1 MKFILIFVA
10 VLIGSLSVTIYVN
23 RKLTAKPRPVGN
35 EYVSYGSYGSEIDWN
50 DPQRTIAL
58 DYQQTEGKRIF
69 YQQCVWCH
77 ADVTPAGPSNRSN
90 VTPAPALMNDGTVL
104 NLKSDQ
110 YLHEIIAKG
119 GSPVGRSPM
128 MPPYGNSL
136 TDDEI
141 NSLIAY
147 TRAIAVPAYQ
157 AQSSA
162 AHRFLRHKSR

>member
-10 VLIGSLSVTIYVN
+10 VLIGSVSVTIYVN
-23 RKLTAKPRPVGN
+23 RKVTAKPHPIGN
-35 EYVSYGSYGSEIDWN
+35 EYVSFGSYGSETDWN
-50 DPQRTIAL
+50 DPQRTIPL

-90 VTPAPALMNDGTVL
+90 VTPSPALMNDGTVL

-119 GSPVGRSPM
+119 GSAVGRSPM

-157 AQSSA
+157 APSSTVR
-162 AHRFLRHKSR
+162 RFLRHKNR

>member
-1 MKFILIFVA
+1 MKLIFIFVA
-10 VLIGSLSVTIYVN
+10 VLIATVSVTVYVS
-23 RKLTAKPRPVGN
+23 RKLAAKPRPFSN

-50 DPQRTIAL
+50 DPQRIIPL

-90 VTPAPALMNDGTVL
+90 VTPSPSLINDGIVL
-104 NLKSDQ
+104 NPKSDQ

-119 GSPVGRSPM
+119 GSAMGKSAM

-136 TDDEI
+136 TGDEI
-141 NSLIAY
+141 DSLIAF

-157 AQSSA
+157 SPSSSP
-162 AHRFLRHKSR
+162 HRFLRQKSK